1 MGNCCSNSSDPT
13 DPFSQPGR
21 TLSSSAPTPPSN
33 QKTTSS
39 VPKKVGGPPRT
50 LGGSSP
56 SSDEASDARRKAAEA
71 AEARMRSS
79 NKAKGKLGAQLQ
91 EQKKQTR
98 IDTLEEASR
107 NELLARAADEGAQT
121 RAYN

>member
-71 AEARMRSS
+71 AEVLSPFSYPFCIPHSQASPLRKCPSPS
-79 NKAKGKLGAQLQ
+79 YAQPFPLPPTHTS
-91 EQKKQTR
+91 KQT
-98 IDTLEEASR
+98 S
-107 NELLARAADEGAQT
+107 
-121 RAYN
+121 